1 MTSED
6 AFFMLLCW
14 AMFPTLIL
22 VAVVVKMREVYKA
35 RRWPATEGKVLVS
48 NIQPQIKTPGA
59 PGYNFHDTEVT
70 NEPRVEYEYQVG
82 GKTYRNQRITI
93 GEKTSEYE
101 LEEILA
107 RYPVGAAVTVYY
119 DPSNPQTA
127 VLERDIF
134 NGKMFTVL
142 GCMMLFF
149 IGFPFLAVFLY
160 NNGVDW
166 LKTHIAHPRNA
177 PFVAAAAG
185 FGLLTMLFA
194 IGYTGLVIQAMCWPT
209 VPGRIISSGVQ
220 AYEDTDDGTTRTNYK
235 VSVVYNYEV
244 NGRKYT
250 GDRLRMGLVMSA
262 NVTGLAKRTARR
274 YPVGDEVEVYYNPKK
289 PSESVLH
296 PYTNWFLL
304 PWLMAAAVFWLAWA
318 VATAR
323 I

>member
-1 MTSED
+1 MTFED
-6 AFFMLLCW
+6 AFFMLICW
-14 AMFPTLIL
+14 AMFPTLII
-22 VAVVVKMREVYKA
+22 VAVVVKLWEVYKA

-48 NIQPQIKTPGA
+48 DIQAQIKTPGS

-119 DPSNPQTA
+119 DPANPQTA

-134 NGKMFTVL
+134 NGKMFAAL

-149 IGFPFLAVFLY
+149 IGVPFVAVFFY
-160 NNGVDW
+160 NNGVGW
-166 LKTHIAHPRNA
+166 LEAHTARPKNA

-185 FGLLTMLFA
+185 FGLLVLLFA
-194 IGYTGLVIQAMCWPT
+194 IGYTGIVIQSMRWPIA
-209 VPGRIISSGVQ
+209 PGRIISSGVQ
-220 AYEDTDDGTTRTNYK
+220 EYQVTDEGTTSTHYK
-235 VSVVYNYEV
+235 VSVVYAYEV

-250 GDRLRMGLVMSA
+250 GDRLRMGIVISGTLTA
-262 NVTGLAKRTARR
+262 LAKRTARR

-296 PYTNWFLL
+296 PYTNWIVL
-304 PWLMAAAVFWLAWA
+304 PWLMAAAMLWLAWA
-318 VATAR
+318 VATGR